1 MNITKT
7 KSYYTSRLTRIA
19 VLMALL
25 MSSLSSMAY
34 DFEVIIY
41 SGKPMYFNIIGD
53 NEVCITYK
61 DTTYNSYDGNYTED
75 EYDWY
80 TSNYGTEH
88 WNCMGIP
95 DEVTY
100 NGKSY
105 RVTAVGENAFRG
117 CTSINKIDWGKRKYL
132 KHIDTNAFRGCS
144 SLKSVGLPPNLETI
158 SAHAFEGCSFIH
170 VVSFPR
176 SVNLI
181 DTCAFMG
188 CSRLKY
194 IGLSSPVKIGPKAFI
209 GTNLRGHQLTGG
221 IAINCTSTTPPVLAD
236 STVFDYTHYASS
248 VVKVLYS
255 LEELFRGDE
264 NWNRFVNIQRLPY
277 DFSAQNSNHK
287 TIYYRINNE
296 HEVGVSP
303 ANEVYYGT
311 YGYGNYN
318 IPETVNYGGKTYR
331 VTSVEYKAFYLSAQP
346 CNVTLPNSVKRISD
360 LAFGNSFVENV
371 ILGDSV
377 ETIGRGAFNACQIT
391 NIHFPKSVIFI
402 GDSALYNTP
411 ELRTI
416 TVEDGNPVYDSR
428 EGCNALIE
436 TATNRLI
443 AGGGYCTEIPSTVT
457 SITDYAFY
465 GKSRLGHITIPG
477 SIRRV
482 SNYAFFA
489 CGNLSQVTL
498 SEGIKCIGGGAFCF
512 TGLTSV
518 VIPNSVDTIEEAA
531 FEVSNKIKR
540 VVLGSGLKYLGSRAF
555 SKGSNAGLT
564 SAIDT
569 VICYATT
576 PPQMAATC
584 FAGAYNRAT
593 LLVPIESITLYKAD
607 PNWSRF
613 HKIRAIGV
621 PEIPGDVN
629 FDYEV
634 NIADV
639 NSLVDIILGGT
650 DNSDGLSDVNGDNE
664 VNIADINAII
674 NYILSH

>member
-1 MNITKT
+1 M
-7 KSYYTSRLTRIA
+7 SPLWARIA
-19 VLMALL
+19 VLLTL
-25 MSSLSSMAY
+25 IICSLSSLAY
-34 DFEVIIY
+34 DFEVTN
-41 SGKPMYFNIIGD
+41 SGKPMYFNIIGED
-53 NEVCITYK
+53 EVCITYK

-80 TSNYGTEH
+80 TSNYGTEYWH
-88 WNCMGIP
+88 CMGIP

-100 NGKSY
+100 NGKTY
-105 RVTAVGENAFRG
+105 RVTAIGENAFRG

-144 SLKSVGLPPNLETI
+144 NLKSVGLPPKLEII
-158 SAHAFEGCSFIH
+158 SAHAFEECSFIH
-170 VVSFPR
+170 AVSFPQ

-194 IGLSSPVKIGPKAFI
+194 IGLSSPVKIGPEAFN

-221 IAINCTSTTPPVLAD
+221 IAIKCSSTTPPVMAD
-236 STVFDYTHYASS
+236 STVFDSAHYASS

-255 LEELFRGDE
+255 LGGQFRADE

-277 DFSAQNSNHK
+277 DFSAQNNNYR

-296 HEVGVSP
+296 QEVGVSP
-303 ANEVYYGT
+303 ADEVYYGT
-311 YGYGNYN
+311 YSGYGDYN
-318 IPETVNYGGKTYR
+318 IPEAVNYNGKSYR
-331 VTSVEYKAFYLSAQP
+331 VTSVEYKAFYFSPVP
-346 CNVTLPNSVKRISD
+346 CNVTLPNSVIRISD
-360 LAFGNSFVENV
+360 WAFGNSFVENV

-377 ETIGRGAFNACQIT
+377 ETIGKGAFNASQIT
-391 NIHFPKSVIFI
+391 NIHFPKAVISI

-416 TVEDGNPVYDSR
+416 TVDEDNPFYDSR
-428 EGCNALIE
+428 EDCNALIE
-436 TATNRLI
+436 TSTNRLI

-465 GKSRLGHITIPG
+465 GKSRLGRITIPG

-482 SNYAFFA
+482 GIYAFLA
-489 CGNLSQVTL
+489 CDNLSQVTL
-498 SEGIKCIGGGAFCF
+498 SEGIKCIGGGAFCL

-531 FEVSNKIKR
+531 FEASNKIKS

-555 SKGSNAGLT
+555 GRGNNLGPSV
-564 SAIDT
+564 IDT

-584 FAGAYNRAT
+584 FAGAYQQAT
-593 LLVPIESITLYKAD
+593 LLVPQASLDLYKGD
-607 PNWSRF
+607 QNWLRF
-613 HKIRAIGV
+613 NKIRAIGV
-621 PEIPGDVN
+621 PEMPGDVN

-639 NSLVDIILGGT
+639 NSLIDIILGGT
-650 DNSDGLSDVNGDNE
+650 DKSDGLSDVNNDGE

-674 NYILSH
+674 NMIINIQ